1 MRHCASMS
9 MSRSVSGLLLL
20 CLSWAATASLTTV
33 DHTHTHT
40 HTHTGHLR
48 EGIHSNSDSDSD
60 SKGSRSLS
68 SYELPVSRGLSYDGD
83 IWDFEGDESIESIIP
98 GLKAN
103 SMFGYSLAVY
113 ENKMIVG
120 AMGANSSMGG
130 AYIYYRHE
138 DEIWRLDKFLS
149 LDDAVAYD
157 QFGCSVGIYDYTVVV
172 GANKRDVTDEGKSD
186 AGAAYIY
193 EKESGRWEMTMDLT
207 PDDVTAQDYFGSAV
221 AIYMNTT
228 VVGCWGCDSMGSFS
242 GAAYIYSKWDGEW
255 QLNEKI
261 FANNGARYNWFGIS
275 VAIHD
280 DLILVGATGVT
291 SGYTL
296 EKAGAAYVFC
306 NVHDD
311 RQYDGMRY
319 VECAELLPG
328 DGQDGDSFGASV
340 AVHDGIL
347 VVGAPM
353 AYVKHGG
360 SNAGASYM
368 YYRDVY
374 STFHF
379 LQKMTAYRPSEDG
392 HFGKSVAVFGD
403 VVVVGGYNASGSGAA
418 YVFGEEYYVSE
429 FDADTD
435 AVWQL
440 AFILN
445 PEGEEWGDNYGY
457 AVAAHESTVVVGS
470 YGMHATSIVNGISRT
485 LSHAGGVYSYYGG
498 SRVRVPTQYE
508 SSSESSSNTG
518 MWVAVSITVVLFL
531 SLSVGAGFLLYNK
544 RTYGDYLPQNSSNQS
559 SPISDWLP
567 SSFSKAFGAEGEY
580 LTTSLDSSHGLSSSH
595 GMMPTDARAGGVQN
609 SSAKSEGVGISK
621 DDHTSKLF
629 DDDDFS
635 KDQQLLD
642 DSLSKFQLKRQ
653 NRISIKKKKGNG
665 S

>member
-1 MRHCASMS
+1 MLS
-9 MSRSVSGLLLL
+9 
-20 CLSWAATASLTTV
+20 CLSSFVVVLCSLVVATASIE
-33 DHTHTHT
+33 HK
-40 HTHTGHLR
+40 GHLR
-48 EGIHSNSDSDSD
+48 ESEDHAFHELDPI
-60 SKGSRSLS
+60 SRELS
-68 SYELPVSRGLSYDGD
+68 FDGD
-83 IWDFEGDESIESIIP
+83 IWDFKGEDSVDIIP

-103 SMFGYSLAVY
+103 SMFGYSVAVY
-113 ENKMIVG
+113 ENKLIVG
-120 AMGANSSMGG
+120 AVGANSSKGG

-138 DEIWRLDKFLS
+138 DEIWRLDKYLT

-157 QFGCSVGIYDYTVVV
+157 QYGCAVAIYDYTVVI
-172 GANKRDVTDEGKSD
+172 GANKRDAENGWKSD

-221 AIYMNTT
+221 AIYLNTT

-242 GAAYIYSKWDGEW
+242 GAAYVYSKWDGEW

-280 DLILVGATGVT
+280 DLIAVGATGVT

-306 NVHDD
+306 NTHDD

-340 AVHDGIL
+340 AVHGGIV

-353 AYVKHGG
+353 ADTQHGHAD
-360 SNAGASYM
+360 AGAAYM
-368 YYRDVY
+368 YYRDIY
-374 STFHF
+374 SNFHF
-379 LQKMTAYRPSEDG
+379 LQKMFAYNPSTDG
-392 HFGKSVAVFGD
+392 HFGKSVGVHSD
-403 VVVVGGYNASGSGAA
+403 VVVVGGYNASGSGAV
-418 YVFGEEYYVSE
+418 YIYGEEYTVSE
-429 FDADTD
+429 FDADTN

-440 AFILN
+440 AFIMTA
-445 PEGEEWGDNYGY
+445 EGDEEQGDYYGY
-457 AVAAHESTVVVGS
+457 AVAVHDATVVAGA
-470 YGMHATSIVNGISRT
+470 YGMHSSVNFNGQSRT
-485 LSHAGGVYSYYGG
+485 LSHAGVVYSYYGG
-498 SRVRVPTQYE
+498 TRVRVPTRYVT
-508 SSSESSSNTG
+508 SSGASS
-518 MWVAVSITVVLFL
+518 
-531 SLSVGAGFLLYNK
+531 GAGFWVAICISALLVVSVSVGVGVLLYNK
-544 RTYGDYLPQNSSNQS
+544 KAYGDYFRHGGNNQN

-567 SSFSKAFGAEGEY
+567 SSFSKAFGSEGEY
-580 LTTSLDSSHGLSSSH
+580 LTTSLDSSHGISSSH
-595 GMMPTDARAGGVQN
+595 GMIHDN
-609 SSAKSEGVGISK
+609 SSSGGDSAAKGSSQSSNSMDDRISK
-621 DDHTSKLF
+621 ML
-629 DDDDFS
+629 DDDDEFD

-653 NRISIKKKKGNG
+653 NRISIKKKKGSG